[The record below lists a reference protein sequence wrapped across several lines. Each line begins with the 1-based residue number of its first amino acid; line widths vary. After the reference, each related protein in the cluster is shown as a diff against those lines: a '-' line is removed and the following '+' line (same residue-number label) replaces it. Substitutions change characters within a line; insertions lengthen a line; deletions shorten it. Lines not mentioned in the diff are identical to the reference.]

1 MRRAYYA
8 AAVLVFIF
16 TAGCAHYGALE
27 DDYGKSF
34 NTAKYGQILNPGA
47 SKNLEPVTGLDGK
60 ALEVI
65 MDKYV
70 NSFSKDSNKGSD
82 KPVIT
87 LTPASTTGTDTY
99 GKQ

>member
-27 DDYGKSF
+27 EDYGKSF

-47 SKNLEPVTGLDGK
+47 SKNLEPVTGLNGK
-60 ALEVI
+60 ATEAV
-65 MDKYV
+65 MKKYV
-70 NSFSKDSNKGSD
+70 DSFSKSGEQSAQQGC
-82 KPVIT
+82 PQ
-87 LTPASTTGTDTY
+87 TPASTTGTDTY
-99 GKQ
+99 GK